1 MAELSSPRPLFGGGG
16 GGGFFGGEI
25 ERGGGGGGGGLQT
38 LGGGDGGMLREDGGG
53 GGDGAGGGVVP
64 REGVGEVSESEI
76 TEDVADVKSLAL
88 ACFLPVSEI
97 AHVGRQLAD
106 TLGASRRL
114 HQVHKEPVT
123 AQSAPSPARIDWATA
138 ENAVTFNNVGF
149 NI

>member
-25 ERGGGGGGGGLQT
+25 ERGGGGGLGGLPT

-53 GGDGAGGGVVP
+53 GGGGAGGGVVP

-88 ACFLPVSEI
+88 ACFLRRETPAWIDAMSI
-97 AHVGRQLAD
+97 ACGSFGFGGFGGCLLY
-106 TLGASRRL
+106 TS
-114 HQVHKEPVT
+114 
-123 AQSAPSPARIDWATA
+123 PSPRD
-138 ENAVTFNNVGF
+138 
-149 NI
+149 